1 MTRWPRIA
9 LAVAALAA
17 APLALAG
24 RGGPSAAPTYYQ
36 NVKPILDGRCA
47 GCHYAGGIA
56 PFSLTTYRQA
66 RAHRR
71 EIADAVR
78 RRIMPPW
85 HAERGGR
92 RYLYD
97 PSLTDA
103 QIAAIGRWA
112 AGGARAGDP
121 ARPVPPL
128 PSVQPR
134 VSRVDLRLAMP
145 VAYTPRR
152 RASAD
157 DYRCFVLDW
166 TPERETFVTG
176 ANVVPGRSAQVHHI
190 ILYVA
195 PPQDAAVVAGWDAA
209 DPAPGYGCYGGPSA
223 TGATTRSVQLLS
235 GWVPGS
241 SGNDFPSESG
251 VRLSPGSRLILQVH
265 YNLDNAVARP
275 DRSVAELSL
284 ADSVERRGVYVPVV
298 NPLWILD
305 PPSFRVP
312 AGAKRVVHRF
322 AGDPRPIVRF
332 LVPDLD
338 TSRGLTIHN
347 VLLHMHRLGRR
358 GQVAVERA
366 GGGRGVLLSVP
377 RWDFDWQRDYRLAE
391 PVAFEP
397 GDRLSIR
404 CEHTN
409 TSRRTVTWGEDS
421 SDEMCVGFVYVTE
434 R

>member
-1 MTRWPRIA
+1 VSRRTRITLA
-9 LAVAALAA
+9 LAALAA
-17 APLALAG
+17 APVALAAH
-24 RGGPSAAPTYYQ
+24 GGLGTAPTYYQ
-36 NVKPILDGRCA
+36 HVKPILDGRCA
-47 GCHYAGGIA
+47 GCHYEGGIA

-66 RAHRR
+66 RANRLA
-71 EIADAVR
+71 IADAVK

-85 HAERGGR
+85 HAGRGGR

-103 QIAAIGRWA
+103 QIATIANWA
-112 AGGARAGDP
+112 AGGAKAGNRSRP
-121 ARPVPPL
+121 APAL

-134 VSRVDLRLAMP
+134 ISRVDLRLAMP
-145 VAYTPRR
+145 TAYTPRK
-152 RASAD
+152 RATAD

-166 TPERETFVTG
+166 TPEREVFVTG
-176 ANVVPGRSAQVHHI
+176 ANVVPGRRTEVHHI

-195 PPQDAAVVAGWDAA
+195 PPQDAGVVGAWDAA
-209 DPAPGYGCYGGPSA
+209 DPEPGYACYGGPSA
-223 TGATTRSVQLLS
+223 TGASTRSVQPLS

-241 SGNDFPSESG
+241 SGNDFPAGSG
-251 VRLSPGSRLILQVH
+251 VRLRPGSRLILQVH
-265 YNLDNAVARP
+265 YNLANAAPRP

-284 ADSVERRGVYVPVV
+284 ADAVDRRALYVPVV
-298 NPLWILD
+298 NPLWLLD
-305 PPSFRVP
+305 PASFRVP
-312 AGAKRVVHRF
+312 AGARRVTHTF
-322 AGDPRPIVRF
+322 SADPRPFVRF

-338 TSRGLTIHN
+338 TSRGLAVHN

-358 GQVAVERA
+358 GQVAVDRA
-366 GGGRGVLLSVP
+366 DGRRKVLLTVP
-377 RWDFDWQRDYRLAE
+377 RWDFNWQREYRLAE
-391 PVAFEP
+391 PVALEP

-409 TSRRTVTWGEDS
+409 TTRRLVTWGEDS